1 MHGVNAHHAR
11 VSMPEPSHAFFA
23 GWGDLAA
30 VAAAALDVCTFGRA
44 VRLRSRG
51 AARAACGEAAA
62 DRRGLVDTAAA
73 VTPDSAPDAGCASG
87 FTHSAT
93 GSGPDERTDRSA
105 GDGAAVANVA
115 ADAIADGVVDGNA
128 GTGATADV
136 ATAFVVVAIAASD
149 VETISPEGGKEGRS
163 RVQAPQPNATMPVN
177 ASETAALR

>member
-1 MHGVNAHHAR
+1 MQGVNAHHAR

-30 VAAAALDVCTFGRA
+30 VAAAALDVCTFGRP

-93 GSGPDERTDRSA
+93 GSGPDVAARGRERARSCTWRSTAERTL
-105 GDGAAVANVA
+105 
-115 ADAIADGVVDGNA
+115 
-128 GTGATADV
+128 DV
-136 ATAFVVVAIAASD
+136 YRELT
-149 VETISPEGGKEGRS
+149 R
-163 RVQAPQPNATMPVN
+163 
-177 ASETAALR
+177 